1 MKSEKPKL
9 HIANIDGKIQ
19 AKLKEAIVIRKH
31 PYEKHTIEYYDKE
44 KIDKVILELVEELD
58 GTKKQLK
65 DVKKEFRDYLI
76 NDYWYDKSFI
86 LQGDY

>member
-9 HIANIDGKIQ
+9 HIANIDRKTQ
-19 AKLKEAIVIRKH
+19 AKLQEAIVIRKH
-31 PYEKHTIEYYDKE
+31 PYESHTIEYYDKE
-44 KIDKVILELVEELD
+44 KIDEVILELVKELYD
-58 GTKKQLK
+58 TKKELK
-65 DVKKEFRDYLI
+65 GVKQEFRNYLI